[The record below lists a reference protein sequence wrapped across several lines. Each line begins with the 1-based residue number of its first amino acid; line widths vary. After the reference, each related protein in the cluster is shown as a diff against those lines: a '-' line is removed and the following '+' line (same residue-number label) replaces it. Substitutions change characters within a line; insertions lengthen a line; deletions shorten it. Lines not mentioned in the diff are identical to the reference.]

1 MTIFQWLQGQKEFKF
16 FYTFCDILGGLIS
29 ESNEKHIRDGENL
42 TTAHKAIIR
51 VQ

>member
-1 MTIFQWLQGQKEFKF
+1 MTIFQWLQGHKECKF
-16 FYTFCDILGGLIS
+16 FYTFCDIWGGLIS

-42 TTAHKAIIR
+42 TIVHKAVIR

>member
-1 MTIFQWLQGQKEFKF
+1 MTIFQWLQGHKECKF
-16 FYTFCDILGGLIS
+16 FYKFCDIWGLIS

-42 TTAHKAIIR
+42 TTGHKAVIR